1 MTPTARFLPALASAI
16 VLVIA
21 AAACRPA
28 AEPASTGDSPERASD
43 PLAEIRSTEHRD
55 GDDLVSAG
63 LGLTGLNSVA
73 PLPTDPEAPSA
84 AELRALAFH
93 SAWTGLAALNPAGGL
108 GGLFEDLP
116 VVEGR
121 EFSRFRRLPGRTSP
135 FRVLVQVPDSFDPA
149 NACLVIAPASGSRGV
164 YGAVPLVAPWAL
176 PRGCAVAYTD
186 KGAGTDIHRYA
197 DNSGVGLDGR
207 RVDAESAST
216 GLVAPALNGPLV
228 EGPVAVPHAH
238 SGDHPEA
245 DWGLHVLDAG
255 VFALALLEAEYEL
268 DPGPES
274 IRVIAAGLSNGGGAV
289 LRAAEQDELGM
300 IDGVVAVMP
309 NITAP
314 GAPHLFEYATEAALL
329 QPCALGDLEATMAMV
344 LGNPLIAAGGQQRC
358 TGLVRA
364 GLIEAPEPALARER
378 LLGLGFDKAALGL
391 GAVNVILDL
400 WRSVAVTY
408 ASAYL
413 ESGPS
418 DMPCGY
424 GFSSA
429 GATDAQV
436 ASWWSNHS
444 GIPPAGGVEIVDGL
458 AEGRDPALPGLLC
471 LHGLLREPGDRAGDL
486 RRAIEATRAT
496 ARLPGIP
503 VLVIHGRDDG
513 LIPAAFSSRP
523 YVAQAR
529 AAGAEIAY
537 WEIANAQHFDALLA
551 APAAAERLVPMLPFG
566 WAGLDHLVA
575 VLDRVVVLGEDRRV
589 EAAPAPPG
597 QALEPANLGL
607 D

>member
-1 MTPTARFLPALASAI
+1 MTQTVRSLPVLAL
-16 VLVIA
+16 VLSVA
-21 AAACRPA
+21 TSACRPS
-28 AEPASTGDSPERASD
+28 AESSPTTDPVVALD
-43 PLAEIRSTEHRD
+43 PLAEVRTTEHRD
-55 GDDLVSAG
+55 GDDLVTAG
-63 LGLTGLNSVA
+63 LGLAGLGSDA
-73 PLPTDPEAPSA
+73 PNPADPEAPSA

-121 EFSRFRRLPGRTSP
+121 EFTRFRRLDGRSSP

-149 NACLVIAPASGSRGV
+149 RACLVLAPASGSRGV

-197 DNSGVGLDGR
+197 DNSGAGLDGR
-207 RVDAESAST
+207 RVEAGSAPT
-216 GLVAPALNGPLV
+216 GLVAPAVTGPAPDGL
-228 EGPVAVPHAH
+228 VAVSHAH

-245 DWGLHVLDAG
+245 DWGRHVLDAG
-255 VFALALLEAEYEL
+255 AFALELLRDEYSVDPNAE
-268 DPGPES
+268 S
-274 IRVIAAGLSNGGGAV
+274 VRVIAAGLSNGAGAV
-289 LRAAEQDELGM
+289 LRAAEQDERGM

-314 GAPHLFEYATEAALL
+314 GVPHLFEYATAAALL
-329 QPCALGDLEATMAMV
+329 QPCALGDLEATMAKV
-344 LGNPLIAAGGQQRC
+344 LGNPLIAAAGQQRC
-358 TGLVRA
+358 TGLSQA
-364 GLIEAPEPALARER
+364 GLIAESRPALARER
-378 LLGLGFDKAALGL
+378 LMDLGFDESALGL

-413 ESGPS
+413 GAGPM
-418 DMPCGY
+418 DMPCDY
-424 GFSSA
+424 AFSA
-429 GATDAQV
+429 ADATEAQV

-444 GIPPAGGVEIVDGL
+444 GIPPSSGVEIVDGL
-458 AEGRDPALPGLLC
+458 ADGRDPALPGLLC
-471 LHGLLREPGDRAGDL
+471 LHGLLDGEGERAVRL
-486 RRAIEATRAT
+486 RAAIEATRAT
-496 ARLPGIP
+496 ARLPDIP

-513 LIPAAFSSRP
+513 LIPAALSSRP
-523 YVAQAR
+523 YVEQAR

-537 WEIANAQHFDALLA
+537 WEVANAQHFDALLA
-551 APAAAERLVPMLPFG
+551 APAAAERLVPILPFG

-575 VLDRVVVLGEDRRV
+575 VLDQDAALGGDRRI
-589 EAAPAPPG
+589 ETAPAPPG
-597 QALEPANLGL
+597 QALEPE
-607 D
+607 

>member
-1 MTPTARFLPALASAI
+1 MTPTVRFLPAFALG
-16 VLVIA
+16 LLIA
-21 AAACRPA
+21 TSACRPA
-28 AEPASTGDSPERASD
+28 AEPSSSGAALDGADH
-43 PLAEIRSTEHRD
+43 PLAEVRSTEHRD

-63 LGLTGLNSVA
+63 LGLAGLNSAA
-73 PLPTDPEAPSA
+73 PVPTDPEAPSA
-84 AELRALAFH
+84 AELRARAFH

-121 EFSRFRRLPGRTSP
+121 EFTRFRRLAGRTSP
-135 FRVLVQVPDSFDPA
+135 FRVLVQVPDGFDPA
-149 NACLVIAPASGSRGV
+149 NACLVLAPASGSRGV

-176 PRGCAVAYTD
+176 ARGCAVAYTD

-197 DNSGVGLDGR
+197 DNSGAGLDGR
-207 RVDAESAST
+207 RVNTDAAPT
-216 GLVAPALNGPLV
+216 GLVAPALNGAPAEGLV
-228 EGPVAVPHAH
+228 AIPHAH

-245 DWGLHVLDAG
+245 DWGRHVLDAG
-255 VFALALLEAEYEL
+255 AFALELLVAEYGL
-268 DPGPES
+268 DPGPGS
-274 IRVIAAGLSNGGGAV
+274 IRVIAAGLSNGGGAA
-289 LRAAEQDELGM
+289 LRAAEQDEQGM

-344 LGNPLIAAGGQQRC
+344 LGNPLVAAAGQQRC
-358 TGLVRA
+358 SGLSRA
-364 GLIEAPEPALARER
+364 GLIAESEPALARER
-378 LLGLGFDKAALGL
+378 LLSLGFDEAALGL

-400 WRSVAVTY
+400 WRSVGVTY

-413 ESGPS
+413 GTGPT

-424 GFSSA
+424 GFSA
-429 GATDAQV
+429 TGASDAQV
-436 ASWWSNHS
+436 AGWWSEHS
-444 GIPPAGGVEIVDGL
+444 GIPPSGGVEIVDGL

-471 LHGLLREPGDRAGDL
+471 LHGLLGGEGAQAERL
-486 RRAIEATRAT
+486 HHAIEATRAT
-496 ARLPGIP
+496 ARLPDIP
-503 VLVIHGRDDG
+503 VLIIHGRDDG
-513 LIPAAFSSRP
+513 LIPAALSSRP
-523 YVAQAR
+523 YLEQAR

-537 WEIANAQHFDALLA
+537 WQIANGQHFDALLA
-551 APAAAERLVPMLPFG
+551 APAAAERLVPILPFG
-566 WAGLDHLVA
+566 WAGLDHIDA
-575 VLDRVVVLGEDRRV
+575 VLDQALDLGGDRRV
-589 EAAPAPPG
+589 EASPAPPG